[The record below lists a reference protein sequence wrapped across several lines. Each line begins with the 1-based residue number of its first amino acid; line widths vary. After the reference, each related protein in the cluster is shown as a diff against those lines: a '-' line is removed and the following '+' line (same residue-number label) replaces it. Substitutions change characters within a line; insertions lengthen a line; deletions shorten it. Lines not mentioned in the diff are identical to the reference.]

1 MKIEASAHLIQRYGL
16 SSPGDVFRNMALW
29 PREKIMMRWEDLQM
43 HSPVAHKMDL
53 LSDLSSPSA
62 K

>member
-1 MKIEASAHLIQRYGL
+1 MKIEASAHPIQHYGL
-16 SSPGDVFRNMALW
+16 SFPGDVFRNMALW
-29 PREKIMMRWEDLQM
+29 PQEKIMMRRENLQM

-53 LSDLSSPSA
+53 LSDLLSQFA